1 MENIDYKL
9 LRADI
14 NEALSSISTKYN
26 IRSLIV
32 NEIKNKKKS
41 LEIKLISDPYLTE
54 EYKKE
59 IDEFCKL
66 NDLPLDTYD
75 KCFVYQKNKYH
86 VHSINSKEKKPI
98 KLIRLKDGFVLNCT
112 VDMFKIY
119 SNEKPKNKKL

>member
-75 KCFVYQKNKYH
+75 KYFVYQKNKYH
-86 VHSINSKEKKPI
+86 VHSINSSQKKPI